1 MSNYKIE
8 GNIDFYAELYKSLDD
23 TDENVIVSTNDENKC
38 LITDS
43 PLTDK
48 FVTMKCGHKFN
59 YEPLYKDIL
68 NHKQKFNSMES
79 SKSTLKMNEIRCPYC
94 RKVQTELL
102 PYYEELGFPKKNGVN
117 YFDPKT
123 IPIHS
128 LSNPSSSQKCEFEIN
143 NPYYDSTKPESSS
156 NVKMV
161 PCGKYFSYP
170 ICVYIPSIPVQS
182 TNYNDTKCYCYT
194 HNKMMVKKY
203 KQETKEKEKQ
213 AKLEAK
219 LTAKL
224 EKEKAKLEAKQ
235 AKMLTKQS
243 NKKPKTVKTTNV
255 YENVVLGNITI
266 GITTEKESNEVIGC
280 VQILKSGP
288 NKGKPCGCKI
298 FNENKCKRH
307 YQIPLPL
314 LENPLLEKVEQK

>member
-59 YEPLYKDIL
+59 YEPLFKDIL
-68 NHKQKFNSMES
+68 NHKQKFNAMES

-94 RKVQTELL
+94 RKIQTELL

-117 YFDPKT
+117 FFDPKI

-128 LSNPSSSQKCEFEIN
+128 IYNHSSSQKCEFQIN
-143 NPYYDSTKPESSS
+143 NPYYDSTKPETSS

-161 PCGKYFSYP
+161 PCGKYYSYH
-170 ICVYIPSIPVQS
+170 ICVNNPSNPGQT

-213 AKLEAK
+213 TKLEAK
-219 LTAKL
+219 LAAKL
-224 EKEKAKLEAKQ
+224 EKEKAKLEAKE
-235 AKMLTKQS
+235 AKNLEKKN
-243 NKKPKTVKTTNV
+243 NKKSKTIKTDHIG
-255 YENVVLGNITI
+255 ENVVLGNITI
-266 GITTEKESNEVIGC
+266 DTITESNQFSGC
-280 VQILKSGP
+280 VQILKTGP

-298 FNENKCKRH
+298 FSDNKCKRH
-307 YQIPLPL
+307 SSPPL
-314 LENPLLEKVEQK
+314 